1 MGQRPRDIHPD
12 IQNLVNVISNDSL
25 SNITIV
31 VTTQVEPDFVSLVAF
46 LAEKRMEFAVTNDAT
61 IPDALNAPRASD
73 EESRMVRGCV
83 KREGPELSAPIK
95 EPEIYR
101 KHLETNHNYQRR
113 GQNRK
118 SRNLKPLFQDVE
130 EETDDL
136 EEQPVT
142 VEQSSSSTKMIEL
155 CDMKIIKSNSF
166 HHKAHAAA
174 HLRIKTWK
182 CTLCETIGL
191 EVPLDSQRL
200 DLREEPRWKRMREDR
215 ICNHLETLKLPFN
228 CSLDY
233 PRCS

>member
-1 MGQRPRDIHPD
+1 
-12 IQNLVNVISNDSL
+12 
-25 SNITIV
+25 
-31 VTTQVEPDFVSLVAF
+31 
-46 LAEKRMEFAVTNDAT
+46 MEFAVTNDAT
-61 IPDALNAPRASD
+61 ILDSDALNAPQAS
-73 EESRMVRGCV
+73 EETRMQ
-83 KREGPELSAPIK
+83 
-95 EPEIYR
+95 PEIYR

-174 HLRIKTWK
+174 H
-182 CTLCETIGL
+182 
-191 EVPLDSQRL
+191 
-200 DLREEPRWKRMREDR
+200 
-215 ICNHLETLKLPFN
+215 
-228 CSLDY
+228 
-233 PRCS
+233 